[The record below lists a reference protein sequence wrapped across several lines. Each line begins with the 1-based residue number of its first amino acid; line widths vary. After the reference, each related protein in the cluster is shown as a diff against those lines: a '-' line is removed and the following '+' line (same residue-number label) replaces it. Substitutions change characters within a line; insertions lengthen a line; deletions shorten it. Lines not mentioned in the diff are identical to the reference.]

1 MLIVNLCNA
10 TKTLRFMG
18 AEYGFSS
25 DDDGDLEI
33 QYDSLTI
40 ARFPAGQWKFVVS
53 VPDEFF
59 TINPSNDSGF
69 TTDIEFKEPK

>member
-18 AEYGFSS
+18 AVYGFKSN
-25 DDDGDLEI
+25 DDGDLEI
-33 QYDSLTI
+33 HYNNLTI
-40 ARFPAGQWKFVVS
+40 AEFPAGQWKFVVN

-59 TINPSNDSGF
+59 TLSPSSDQGF
-69 TTDIEFKEPK
+69 TTDIQYNVEN